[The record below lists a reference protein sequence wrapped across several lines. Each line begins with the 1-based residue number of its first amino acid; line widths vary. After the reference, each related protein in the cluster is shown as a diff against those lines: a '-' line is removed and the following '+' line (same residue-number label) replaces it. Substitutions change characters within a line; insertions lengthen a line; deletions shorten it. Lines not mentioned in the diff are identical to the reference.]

1 MELTDFHNN
10 YDSMGYENEVTKK
23 IVWKILNNM
32 NDQNDLTLERI
43 QQTRNKIV
51 KYFSEAEL
59 LFKYYDVGNLGEV
72 DINLFPKM
80 ARTLK
85 QIYDWNDVKKF
96 EKEMK
101 IKKINKM
108 TLPIF
113 LTLLKRKLFQVIDF
127 EETFQKHFNIL
138 DMEKKKKINIEKL
151 KNFVGSIGDKISSE
165 NFDFFIKYNM
175 ENNDKI
181 VKDNII
187 FNQNNNPTDIP
198 FDVYKEVLTF
208 YKSF

>member
-1 MELTDFHNN
+1 M
-10 YDSMGYENEVTKK
+10 
-23 IVWKILNNM
+23 IVWDMKM
-32 NDQNDLTLERI
+32 K
-43 QQTRNKIV
+43 NKIV

-59 LFKYYDVGNLGEV
+59 LFKYYDVGRLGEV

>member
-59 LFKYYDVGNLGEV
+59 LFKYYDVGRLGEV